1 MEKEKSP
8 DQELLNDVFRNAEM
22 GRDSIM
28 HVIKLTDDP
37 KFRRSLET
45 QLSEYQKVY
54 DSADSMLQERGGK
67 PEDVPAMS
75 KMMSYVMSSMKTIND
90 NSPSCIAEMMIQG
103 STMGV
108 TKITK
113 RINEYKGHDERV
125 RDVANKLLHTEQVN
139 IEEMKKYL

>member
-1 MEKEKSP
+1 MEQEKEQ
-8 DQELLNDVFRNAEM
+8 DGELLNDVCRNAEM

-37 KFRRSLET
+37 QFRRSLET

-54 DSADSMLQERGGK
+54 DSADTMLQERGRR
-67 PEDVPAMS
+67 PEEAPAMS
-75 KMMSYVMSSMKTIND
+75 KMMSYVMSSMKTLND

-108 TKITK
+108 TKMTK
-113 RINEYKGHDERV
+113 RINEYQGQDERV
-125 RDVANKLLHTEQVN
+125 RDIANKLLHTEQVN
-139 IEEMKKYL
+139 IEEMKKFL

>member
-1 MEKEKSP
+1 MEQEKEQ
-8 DQELLNDVFRNAEM
+8 DGELLNDVCRSAEM

-37 KFRRSLET
+37 QFRRSLET

-54 DSADSMLQERGGK
+54 DSADTMLQERGRR
-67 PEDVPAMS
+67 PEEAPAMS
-75 KMMSYVMSSMKTIND
+75 KMMSYVMSSMKTLND

-108 TKITK
+108 TKMTK
-113 RINEYKGHDERV
+113 RINEYQGHDERV

-139 IEEMKKYL
+139 IEEMKKFL